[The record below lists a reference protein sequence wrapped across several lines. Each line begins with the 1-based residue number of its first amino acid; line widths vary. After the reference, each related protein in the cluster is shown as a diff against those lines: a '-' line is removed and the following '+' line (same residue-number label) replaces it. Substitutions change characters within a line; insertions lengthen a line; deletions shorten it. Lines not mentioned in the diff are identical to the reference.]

1 MITGIYV
8 IHPDDNVGVA
18 TMDLK
23 SGKSVQM
30 TGVSMGNVIN
40 VHDDVKTGHKVA
52 VKNIPSGMPIIKYG
66 VVIGVAT
73 QEIHEGDWV
82 HLHNMMSRFD
92 ERSSK
97 IDPISGAVKDTIYE

>member
-1 MITGIYV
+1 
-8 IHPDDNVGVA
+8 
-18 TMDLK
+18 
-23 SGKSVQM
+23 
-30 TGVSMGNVIN
+30 
-40 VHDDVKTGHKVA
+40 
-52 VKNIPSGMPIIKYG
+52 MPIIKYG

-97 IDPISGAVKDTIYE
+97 IDPISGAVKDTVYE